1 MGVAMNND
9 IELNEMQREVYEPA
23 KYTPE
28 RDVEEQIL
36 KKIESLNRTREIKVH
51 QSKRYKTTN
60 EKIEFR
66 ILILYILVM
75 ISAVVSLS
83 LSNSFLHVFALTF
96 AIAAIYLQ
104 NYISSLQLGEH
115 IRNLKNLEVNLY
127 MLINDLEKLYRRKHI
142 DKYADEYEL
151 NIYIQTLT
159 DRYNNYLKDIPM
171 HNNQDYNNYLVLNT
185 ANDSGILQLT
195 DNDSYGFDATYNN
208 LLSLLLILN
217 IVATLIIGIS
227 IISSIII

>member
-1 MGVAMNND
+1 MNKQL
-9 IELNEMQREVYEPA
+9 ELDNNEQYSQMYEPT

-28 RDVEEQIL
+28 KDVEEQIL
-36 KKIESLNRTREIKVH
+36 KKIESWNRTRQIKVH
-51 QSKRYKTTN
+51 QAKRYTTTN

-66 ILILYILVM
+66 MLILYILVM

-83 LSNSFLHVFALTF
+83 INNSFLHVFALTF
-96 AIAAIYLQ
+96 AIGAIYLQ
-104 NYISSLQLGEH
+104 NYISGLKLGEY

-171 HNNQDYNNYLVLNT
+171 HNNQDYNNYLVINT
-185 ANDSGILQLT
+185 T
-195 DNDSYGFDATYNN
+195 DNEGFLQNTDSDCYGYDATYNN
-208 LLSLLLILN
+208 LLNLLLALN
-217 IVATLIIGIS
+217 IVAIGVVAIS
-227 IISSIII
+227 ILFTII

>member
-1 MGVAMNND
+1 MNND

-75 ISAVVSLS
+75 ISAIVSLS

-104 NYISSLQLGEH
+104 NYISSLHLGEH

-208 LLSLLLILN
+208 LLNLLLILN

>member
-1 MGVAMNND
+1 MENN
-9 IELNEMQREVYEPA
+9 IEQNNADLGQIYEPA
-23 KYTPE
+23 KYVPE
-28 RDVEEQIL
+28 KDVEEQIL
-36 KKIESLNRTREIKVH
+36 KKIESWNKTRQIKVH
-51 QSKRYKTTN
+51 QTKRYTTTH
-60 EKIEFR
+60 EKLEFR
-66 ILILYILVM
+66 MLILFILVM

-83 LSNSFLHVFALTF
+83 LNSGFLNVFALTF
-96 AIAAIYLQ
+96 AISAIYLQ
-104 NYISSLQLGEH
+104 NYISNLKLGEY

-185 ANDSGILQLT
+185 ADSDGMLQST
-195 DNDSYGFDATYNN
+195 DTDSYGFDATYNN
-208 LLSLLLILN
+208 LLNLLLALNVLAIAIILVSLGLN
-217 IVATLIIGIS
+217 TLV
-227 IISSIII
+227 